1 MGGTE
6 YLSLCK
12 LKIAAESGVDMHGLI
27 HGWSLM
33 DVVIARRCPG
43 LASILVGI
51 EVTSQKTQSRIIN
64 GASIIGPV
72 WQGAAAQQIACCV
85 GRSVH
90 WMNSCASAAA

>member
-1 MGGTE
+1 MLWNNPDNMPRHEVELTLLGAAILSGDGAIAHQVLELGTE
-6 YLSLCK
+6 YLTLCK

-51 EVTSQKTQSRIIN
+51 EVTSQKT
-64 GASIIGPV
+64 
-72 WQGAAAQQIACCV
+72 
-85 GRSVH
+85 
-90 WMNSCASAAA
+90 